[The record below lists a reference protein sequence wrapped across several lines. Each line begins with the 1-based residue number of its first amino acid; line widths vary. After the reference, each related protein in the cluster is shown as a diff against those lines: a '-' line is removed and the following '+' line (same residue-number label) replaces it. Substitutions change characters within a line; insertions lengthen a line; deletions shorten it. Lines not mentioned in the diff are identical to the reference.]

1 MKGLLFRLVVYG
13 WFPFVLFLC
22 DAPNTIAQTSGKR
35 LALTSNDSQVS
46 QLHQRVD
53 WLSRRS
59 LYDSASKVLD
69 LCDSILANTKEEALK
84 HKQLIVRATMLFN
97 RSQVSVAIDTLTYV
111 LARPIHDSLRIM
123 ATILR
128 CDYIIRSRY
137 DKSAPLDLLSI
148 KDNEWLLQSDYWQ
161 VRWHATN
168 ASILDY
174 MEQFEPAAQAYL
186 QSLEFAKK
194 LGDPHVEARVLSG
207 LGSLFISVNQDSM
220 ALHYAGLSEAIYAKT
235 EENEGLSK
243 LYNITAIALKNM
255 GRLNE
260 ARYYYQKDID
270 FNSKSGKLSSLVITY
285 HNLGILFIMLDM
297 LDSGQYCLD
306 RSVALCKQIGM
317 PIGFMYNY
325 YGYGNLAFKRSNWA
339 SAVSYYKQSYDH
351 AESISNLTFQYTC
364 SDSLASCYARMGN
377 YQQAFIWI
385 NLAKQYLDS
394 LHKVKQASEIEKLK
408 IQFEEKELKLEND
421 VLRLVN
427 TQSESKIT
435 AQRWV
440 IGMVIL
446 LLLGSVFFA
455 FLLQSTLRKR
465 RKLIQKLLSTQ
476 EEVTRQNKDLERLN
490 KEVLDQKKVLE
501 ERQKALLLSN
511 SLKDTILSVISH
523 DFRSPLT
530 SLSQLVSMLAQKQ
543 MDQPTFESLVPTLD
557 RDIKQNLMLID
568 NLLLWSRSFISDE
581 KLQPS
586 IVSPKSIFR
595 ETVGLYERQI
605 ADKELF
611 VNIDLPE
618 TAEVGVSPEV
628 VSLVARNLLSN
639 AVKFSRKNGA
649 ISIYGTSQNDSFKVS
664 VTDTGIGMSEEMM
677 QNLFTKIGKPSRGTS
692 NEKGFGIGL
701 KFLQDILSKNRCIIE
716 VESKVGKGSTF
727 SVSFPSKLQ

>member
-1 MKGLLFRLVVYG
+1 
-13 WFPFVLFLC
+13 
-22 DAPNTIAQTSGKR
+22 
-35 LALTSNDSQVS
+35 
-46 QLHQRVD
+46 
-53 WLSRRS
+53 
-59 LYDSASKVLD
+59 
-69 LCDSILANTKEEALK
+69 
-84 HKQLIVRATMLFN
+84 
-97 RSQVSVAIDTLTYV
+97 
-111 LARPIHDSLRIM
+111 
-123 ATILR
+123 
-128 CDYIIRSRY
+128 
-137 DKSAPLDLLSI
+137 
-148 KDNEWLLQSDYWQ
+148 
-161 VRWHATN
+161 
-168 ASILDY
+168 
-174 MEQFEPAAQAYL
+174 
-186 QSLEFAKK
+186 
-194 LGDPHVEARVLSG
+194 
-207 LGSLFISVNQDSM
+207 
-220 ALHYAGLSEAIYAKT
+220 
-235 EENEGLSK
+235 
-243 LYNITAIALKNM
+243 
-255 GRLNE
+255 
-260 ARYYYQKDID
+260 
-270 FNSKSGKLSSLVITY
+270 
-285 HNLGILFIMLDM
+285 
-297 LDSGQYCLD
+297 
-306 RSVALCKQIGM
+306 
-317 PIGFMYNY
+317 
-325 YGYGNLAFKRSNWA
+325 
-339 SAVSYYKQSYDH
+339 
-351 AESISNLTFQYTC
+351 
-364 SDSLASCYARMGN
+364 MGN
-377 YQQAFIWI
+377 YQQAFVWN